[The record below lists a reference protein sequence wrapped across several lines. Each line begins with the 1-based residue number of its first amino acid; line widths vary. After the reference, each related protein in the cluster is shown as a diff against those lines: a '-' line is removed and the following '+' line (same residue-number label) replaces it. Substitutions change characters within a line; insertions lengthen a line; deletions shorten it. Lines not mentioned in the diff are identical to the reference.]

1 MGNRGVGSMVI
12 LEVKSGKQLI
22 SLSEP
27 PVPGLAWKIV
37 AAL

>member
-1 MGNRGVGSMVI
+1 MVI

-27 PVPGLAWKIV
+27 AVPGLAWKMV
-37 AAL
+37 AAPLSMSQS